1 MHLFYDSVLLATC
14 HFAHQI
20 RYGASDLSFAQCW
33 RNLPKQKGANNTNHK
48 NKSFVGV
55 SLGGISVVCPF
66 GGKAWGR
73 IHLFYGSVLTVSDTY
88 YKRSPRMITTMP
100 LAVDTTASLIVT
112 TTAPLVVTTNRPVC
126 DH

>member
-14 HFAHQI
+14 HLSHQI
-20 RYGASDLSFAQCW
+20 GYGASDLSFAQCW

-55 SLGGISVVCPF
+55 SFGGIIVVCPF

-73 IHLFYGSVLTVSDTY
+73 IHLFSGSVLTVSDTY
-88 YKRSPRMITTMP
+88 YKRSPRVITTMP
-100 LAVDTTASLIVT
+100 LAVDTDVPDRDHYG
-112 TTAPLVVTTNRPVC
+112 APCC